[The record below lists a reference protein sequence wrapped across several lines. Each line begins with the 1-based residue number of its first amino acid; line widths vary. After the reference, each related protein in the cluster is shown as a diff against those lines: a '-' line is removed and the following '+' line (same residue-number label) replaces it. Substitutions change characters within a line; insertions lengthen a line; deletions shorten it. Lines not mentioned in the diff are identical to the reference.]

1 METALPHYTDFHSKN
16 IPVSNLGSALGS
28 RTWMLSFYLILS
40 FLSWKVSE
48 VATKNLN
55 QILWF
60 PITMSNNMTCVCVCA
75 VARSCP
81 TLCDPMDCSP
91 PGSSVHGIFQAGMLE
106 SVCHFLLQGILP
118 IEGSSMHFL
127 HLFIDRQILYT
138 EPPGKH
144 HYDLK
149 VGFILMRQIL
159 LGK

>member
-1 METALPHYTDFHSKN
+1 METPLPHYTDFHSKN
-16 IPVSNLGSALGS
+16 IPVSNLGRALGS
-28 RTWMLSFYLILS
+28 RTWMLSIYLILS

-60 PITMSNNMTCVCVCA
+60 PITMSNNMTSVCVCA

-91 PGSSVHGIFQAGMLE
+91 PGSSVHGIFRQE
-106 SVCHFLLQGILP
+106 CWNRFVI
-118 IEGSSMHFL
+118 SSFRRSSQSKDRACISCTSC
-127 HLFIDRQILYT
+127 IDRQILYT

-149 VGFILMRQIL
+149 VGLILMRQIL